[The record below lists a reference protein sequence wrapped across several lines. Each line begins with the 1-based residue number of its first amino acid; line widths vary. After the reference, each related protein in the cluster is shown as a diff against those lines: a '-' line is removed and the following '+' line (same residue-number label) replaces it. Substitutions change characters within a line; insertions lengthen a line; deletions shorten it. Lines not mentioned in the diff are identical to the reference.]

1 MMKMWRLA
9 PVMLALLVLPRPAA
23 AQEWIEYTNTQDRF
37 TVNFPAQPTVREI
50 TYTSWL
56 EGKFPARVYTVERGR
71 ERYSVMMVD
80 YTEAERIHT
89 ARAKICAADPKSV
102 CLGNDPIAQGPGG
115 WKYDVHGA
123 VDFATAEIL
132 KRGGKVTYFA
142 WATIDRIAGRQI
154 QLTNADLSRTFVQ
167 IHMYDN
173 RLYVF
178 EATVPAGAAEPG
190 LFQQSPRFL
199 DGAGR
204 PVRFV
209 DNYMNMYPPPPRA
222 GQGRQQ

>member
-1 MMKMWRLA
+1 L
-9 PVMLALLVLPRPAA
+9 
-23 AQEWIEYTNTQDRF
+23 IEFWY
-37 TVNFPAQPTVREI
+37 
-50 TYTSWL
+50 
-56 EGKFPARVYTVERGR
+56 
-71 ERYSVMMVD
+71 
-80 YTEAERIHT
+80 
-89 ARAKICAADPKSV
+89 
-102 CLGNDPIAQGPGG
+102 
-115 WKYDVHGA
+115 
-123 VDFATAEIL
+123 
-132 KRGGKVTYFA
+132 
-142 WATIDRIAGRQI
+142 RIAGRQI

-190 LFQQSPRFL
+190 LFQQSLRFL

-222 GQGRQQ
+222 GQGGQQ